1 MQRLRKLISSATSLL
16 VALATLYLAFAIHY
30 WLGWP
35 ELVRTAG
42 PFALA
47 ATVAALWLPTGRWRR
62 LRRLAAA
69 ALLGTLAIAYAVKAP
84 VPQDWIPLQ
93 ARNVTATFDGD
104 RAVLT
109 NFSDALHRPGE
120 PSIPRWIEKTFDL
133 SQLEAA
139 DLILQPFGNLE
150 AFEHVMLSFRFTDG
164 EHVVV
169 SMEARRAVNA
179 RFDALAGF
187 FRHDELFPMIGSERD
202 LLWARM
208 ARTPPDELQ
217 FYPLQRDADEL
228 RVYFRRVLSFAD
240 GVAHEPKFYS
250 TATESCL
257 TTLIRIAPE
266 TFAHV
271 PWWDLRRWVPGY
283 SLGLFQD
290 LGLVSDD
297 LPPEDLAKRQT
308 IRGAVEPPG
317 AFVDD
322 GSWSHHIRTLLAR
335 HGAAIDAT
343 TADRE

>member
-1 MQRLRKLISSATSLL
+1 M
-16 VALATLYLAFAIHY
+16 
-30 WLGWP
+30 
-35 ELVRTAG
+35 
-42 PFALA
+42 
-47 ATVAALWLPTGRWRR
+47 
-62 LRRLAAA
+62 
-69 ALLGTLAIAYAVKAP
+69 
-84 VPQDWIPLQ
+84 PQDWVPLQ

-104 RAVLT
+104 RALLT

-120 PSIPRWIEKTFDL
+120 PSNPRWIEKTLDL

-139 DLILQPFGNLE
+139 ALILQPFGNLQ
-150 AFEHVMLSFRFTDG
+150 AFEHVMLSFRFHRWRARGRVDG
-164 EHVVV
+164 G
-169 SMEARRAVNA
+169 AAAVNA

-217 FYPLQRDADEL
+217 VYPLQRDADQL

-271 PWWDLRRWVPGY
+271 PWWDLAA
-283 SLGLFQD
+283 LG
-290 LGLVSDD
+290 
-297 LPPEDLAKRQT
+297 AR
-308 IRGAVEPPG
+308 
-317 AFVDD
+317 
-322 GSWSHHIRTLLAR
+322 LLAR
-335 HGAAIDAT
+335 PVPGP
-343 TADRE
+343 RPRK